1 VATPTL
7 GARRVGEPGPIFPR
21 CLPLNPSPALR
32 SLLVLL
38 FPLAAAAPAQGRAVV
53 PAVAATWPG
62 NAAVSLP
69 LRWSQGTLQVCVSSA
84 ILPAAVQG
92 QLRGVRMR
100 RPALLGEPPY
110 AAVQRTLTVRACF
123 TPTDPT
129 SLGGALVANRPANLQ
144 VVAGP
149 AAVAVAATQPANG
162 AAPLG
167 AEFLV
172 VPFATPLPV
181 TAGNLFLEF
190 EVTDAP
196 LTIGDAWVDAVWL
209 PGGVDHG
216 YATAIGD
223 GTCTLGPQPLQMQW
237 SAAGGPQRS
246 TTATLVLRGAPPG
259 AAAFAFAGIEPETR
273 APGAGYVGFGGDLAG
288 IDPNLAGCRQWTPID
303 VLWFGTADAGGNYTL
318 TFPIDPAV
326 TQPRMRVGV
335 QAGIVDFARPGLPL
349 SVGNGAL
356 LMLDS
361 AGVDNR
367 CATVFFPGPATTS
380 PWGAQVGLMP
390 VLVLDL

>member
-1 VATPTL
+1 
-7 GARRVGEPGPIFPR
+7 
-21 CLPLNPSPALR
+21 LR
-32 SLLVLL
+32 SLLLFL
-38 FPLAAAAPAQGRAVV
+38 FPLSAVALAQGRAVV
-53 PAVAATWPG
+53 PAVAANWPG

-84 ILPAAVQG
+84 MLPATVQG

-129 SLGGALVANRPANLQ
+129 LLGSSLVANRPANLQ

-162 AAPLG
+162 QAPLG

-172 VPFATPLPV
+172 VPFPTPLPV

-190 EVTDAP
+190 EVGNAP

-209 PGGVDHG
+209 PGGIDHG
-216 YATAIGD
+216 YATSIGD
-223 GTCTLGPQPLQMQW
+223 GTCTLGQPLQLLW
-237 SAAGGPQRS
+237 TAADGPQRGA
-246 TTATLVLRGAPPG
+246 TATLVLRGAPAG
-259 AAAFAFAGIEPETR
+259 AAAFAFAGIEPEAR
-273 APGAGYVGFGGDLAG
+273 AAGVGYVGFGGDLAG
-288 IDPNLAGCRQWTPID
+288 IDPGLAGCRQWTPID

-318 TFPIDPAV
+318 TFPIDAAV
-326 TQPRMRVGV
+326 TQSRMRVGV
-335 QAGIVDFARPGLPL
+335 
-349 SVGNGAL
+349 
-356 LMLDS
+356 
-361 AGVDNR
+361 
-367 CATVFFPGPATTS
+367 
-380 PWGAQVGLMP
+380 
-390 VLVLDL
+390 